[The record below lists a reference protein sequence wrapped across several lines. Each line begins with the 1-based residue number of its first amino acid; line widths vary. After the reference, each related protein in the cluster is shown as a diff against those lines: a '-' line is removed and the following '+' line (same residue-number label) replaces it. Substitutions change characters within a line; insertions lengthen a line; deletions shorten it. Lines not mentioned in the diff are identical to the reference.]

1 MEGQRRRQRRRTA
14 TGEGRREHTG
24 ASRHLYEQKGEERAA
39 KVKRREASHAAY
51 AQTFLSFSSTPRRA
65 RFLRRLLANSRITL
79 TPNPSR
85 IALIPRP
92 FRECLAENDLN
103 VGRDSTSEGTAISS
117 SGGRGQGC
125 FSLCGFPLGKQ
136 FYTSLSHLC
145 DSGLLSS
152 GQVFQV
158 ARRRLRSGL
167 DLSFDDRNE
176 RSVCF
181 QRIAYRVRA
190 HVP

>member
-103 VGRDSTSEGTAISS
+103 VGRDSTSRREQPFRRVGGEDRAASRYAVFHSVNNFIPLCPISATQDFFLQ
-117 SGGRGQGC
+117 GR
-125 FSLCGFPLGKQ
+125 FS
-136 FYTSLSHLC
+136 
-145 DSGLLSS
+145 
-152 GQVFQV
+152 
-158 ARRRLRSGL
+158 RWR
-167 DLSFDDRNE
+167 DDVSE
-176 RSVCF
+176 
-181 QRIAYRVRA
+181 AG
-190 HVP
+190 